1 MINLLPSEEKE
12 ILNREEYWKM
22 IILLGIFILIFF
34 VCLSLTLFSIK
45 TFTAGETEVQ
55 KILFSQKEKEFKFS
69 QSQILQEQI
78 NIYNEKLLKL
88 ETFYQEQSNFT
99 GILEKIYET
108 LPIETHLT
116 SLVITPSPSSQLE
129 EKQGMTY
136 RLSGFSPTREKLL
149 EFKKNLEEEKNFSKI
164 IFPLSSWVEP
174 VDINFAVKFNV
185 K

>member
-1 MINLLPSEEKE
+1 MINLLSPKEKE
-12 ILNREEYWKM
+12 ILNREERWKV

-34 VCLSLTLFSIK
+34 VCLSSILFSIK

-55 KILFSQKEKEFKFS
+55 KILFSQKEKEFKSS

-88 ETFYQEQSNFT
+88 ETFYQEQSNFA
-99 GILEKIYET
+99 GILGKIYET
-108 LPIETHLT
+108 LPVETYLT
-116 SLVITPSPSSQLE
+116 SLVITPPSPQLE

-136 RLSGFSPTREKLL
+136 HLSGFSPTREKLL
-149 EFKKNLEEEKNFSKI
+149 EFKKNLEKEENFSEI
-164 IFPLSSWVEP
+164 IFPPSSWVEP

>member
-1 MINLLPSEEKE
+1 MINLLPPEEKE
-12 ILNREEYWKM
+12 ILNREERWKV

-34 VCLSLTLFSIK
+34 VCLSLILFSIK
-45 TFTAGETEVQ
+45 TFIAGEAEVQ

-108 LPIETHLT
+108 LPAETYLT
-116 SLVITPSPSSQLE
+116 SLVITPSLSQLE

-149 EFKKNLEEEKNFSKI
+149 EFKKNLEEEENFNEI
-164 IFPLSSWVEP
+164 IFPLSSWVGS
-174 VDINFAVKFNV
+174 VNINFAVKFDV

>member
-1 MINLLPSEEKE
+1 MINLLPPEEKE
-12 ILNREEYWKM
+12 ILNREEHWKV

-34 VCLSLTLFSIK
+34 VCLSLILFSIK
-45 TFTAGETEVQ
+45 TFTAGEAEVQ

-108 LPIETHLT
+108 LPAETYLT
-116 SLVITPSPSSQLE
+116 SLVITQ
-129 EKQGMTY
+129 QGMTY

-149 EFKKNLEEEKNFSKI
+149 EFKKNLEKEENFSEI
-164 IFPLSSWVEP
+164 IFPPSSWIEP